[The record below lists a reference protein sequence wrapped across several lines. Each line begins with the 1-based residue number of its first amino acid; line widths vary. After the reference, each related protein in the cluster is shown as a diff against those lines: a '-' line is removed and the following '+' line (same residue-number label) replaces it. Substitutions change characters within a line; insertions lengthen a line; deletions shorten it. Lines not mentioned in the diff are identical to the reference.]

1 MNFIEVN
8 SYDDESRPRILINI
22 EDIIMVI
29 DVNIVT
35 SSNTIRCRLL
45 LKNHMTI
52 SLSDKYDDVL
62 RTLKMVNEKEG
73 QENTVNIA
81 KINDLY
87 VDDIE
92 SNEALY
98 EE

>member
-1 MNFIEVN
+1 
-8 SYDDESRPRILINI
+8 
-22 EDIIMVI
+22 
-29 DVNIVT
+29 
-35 SSNTIRCRLL
+35 
-45 LKNHMTI
+45 MTI

-62 RTLKMVNEKEG
+62 RTLKMANEKKG
-73 QENTVNIA
+73 QEGTVNIT

-92 SNEALY
+92 SNETLY